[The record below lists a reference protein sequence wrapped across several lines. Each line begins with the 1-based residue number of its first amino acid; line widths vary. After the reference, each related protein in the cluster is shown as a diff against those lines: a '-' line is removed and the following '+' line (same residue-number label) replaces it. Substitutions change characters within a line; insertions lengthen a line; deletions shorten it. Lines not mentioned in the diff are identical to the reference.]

1 MALILFLS
9 GVNLAASAFDITLPG
24 YVLPNSKGGLSV
36 LVIVTSCSGIAMIV
50 GLQGA
55 TRANYLA
62 PLSSFF
68 IV

>member
-36 LVIVTSCSGIAMIV
+36 LVIVTSCSGIVMIV
-50 GLQGA
+50 GLQG
-55 TRANYLA
+55 ANYLA